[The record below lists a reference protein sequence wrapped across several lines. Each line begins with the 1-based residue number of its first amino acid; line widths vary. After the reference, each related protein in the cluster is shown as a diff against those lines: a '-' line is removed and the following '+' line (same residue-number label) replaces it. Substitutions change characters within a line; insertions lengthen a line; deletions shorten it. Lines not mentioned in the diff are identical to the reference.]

1 MEEPK
6 LNLLLRLRE
15 DNENVREVTLKC
27 IQNLIKSSVV
37 HENFSNNSSS
47 NNSNSMVDENSAGVD
62 LFDGEEGLRMLS
74 LTRIRSGYVGFNWNN
89 IVSRILGELKNI
101 I

>member
-1 MEEPK
+1 
-6 LNLLLRLRE
+6 
-15 DNENVREVTLKC
+15 
-27 IQNLIKSSVV
+27 
-37 HENFSNNSSS
+37 
-47 NNSNSMVDENSAGVD
+47 MVDENSAGVD

-101 I
+101 IK